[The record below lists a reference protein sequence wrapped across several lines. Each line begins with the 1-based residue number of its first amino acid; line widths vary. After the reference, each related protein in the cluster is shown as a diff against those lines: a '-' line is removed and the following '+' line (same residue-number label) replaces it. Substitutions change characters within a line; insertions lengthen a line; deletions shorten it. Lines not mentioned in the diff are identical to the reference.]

1 LKSVLVFQ
9 GGKPATYFGTAR
21 VHELSHMVKL
31 LYLGHSA
38 FTITDGHRTV
48 IIDPYITGNS
58 DSPIRARDI
67 EADLILVSH
76 GHSDHLGD
84 AIGLSKRLGSPIL
97 CSFELGMYCES
108 QGAKVINAHI
118 GGRFKFDFG
127 SVKLF
132 PALHS
137 SSVDDIHSLGTPVSF
152 LVSMEGKNL
161 YHAGDT
167 ALFGDM
173 ALIAEQY
180 SIDVA
185 MLPIGGIYTMDQEDA
200 VRAERFLRAK
210 KVVPMHYGNWSEA
223 NPRDFRDAIAEQG
236 IGTAVVM
243 RPGDAII
250 V

>member
-1 LKSVLVFQ
+1 MVW
-9 GGKPATYFGTAR
+9 TA
-21 VHELSHMVKL
+21 VQALSHMVKL
-31 LYLGHSA
+31 RYLGHSA
-38 FTITDGHRTV
+38 FTIFDGSRTV
-48 IIDPYITGNS
+48 IIDPFLSGNS
-58 DSPIRARDI
+58 EAQFKALDI
-67 EADLILVSH
+67 EADLILVTH
-76 GHSDHLGD
+76 AHSDHLGD
-84 AIGLSKRLGSPIL
+84 AIEMSKRSNSPIL

-118 GGRFKFDFG
+118 GGKFKFDFG

-137 SSVDDIHSLGTPVSF
+137 SSLDDVHPLGTAISF
-152 LVSMEGKNL
+152 IINMGGKNL

-173 ALIAEQY
+173 ALISEQY
-180 SIDVA
+180 NIDVA
-185 MLPIGGIYTMDQEDA
+185 MLPIGGVYTMDSEDA
-200 VRAERFLRAK
+200 VRAEKLLRAK
-210 KVVPMHYGNWSEA
+210 KVIPMHYGKWSEA
-223 NPRDFRDAIAEQG
+223 DPYEFRDRIAEQA

>member
-1 LKSVLVFQ
+1 METSANIYRL
-9 GGKPATYFGTAR
+9 GTR
-21 VHELSHMVKL
+21 SCHEPMVKL
-31 LYLGHSA
+31 RYLGHSA
-38 FTITDGHRTV
+38 FTIFDGRRTI
-48 IIDPYITGNS
+48 IIDPFLSGNN
-58 DSPIRARDI
+58 DAPFRARDI
-67 EADLILVSH
+67 EADLILVTH
-76 GHSDHLGD
+76 AHNDHLGD
-84 AIGLSKRLGSPIL
+84 AIEMSKRSNSPIL

-118 GGRFKFDFG
+118 GGKFKFDFG

-137 SSVDDIHSLGTPVSF
+137 SSLDDVHTLGTAVSF
-152 LVSMEGKNL
+152 MINVGGKNL

-167 ALFGDM
+167 ALFGDL
-173 ALIAEQY
+173 ALISEQY

-185 MLPIGGIYTMDQEDA
+185 MLPIGGLYTMDAEDA
-200 VRAERFLRAK
+200 VRAEKLLKAK
-210 KVVPMHYGNWSEA
+210 KVIPMHYGKWSEA
-223 NPRDFRDAIAEQG
+223 DPYEFRDHIAEQA

>member
-1 LKSVLVFQ
+1 
-9 GGKPATYFGTAR
+9 
-21 VHELSHMVKL
+21 MVKL
-31 LYLGHSA
+31 RYLGHSA
-38 FTITDGHRTV
+38 FTIFDGRRTI
-48 IIDPYITGNS
+48 IIDPFLSGNN
-58 DSPIRARDI
+58 DAPFKARDI
-67 EADLILVSH
+67 EADLILVTH
-76 GHSDHLGD
+76 AHNDHLGD
-84 AIGLSKRLGSPIL
+84 AIEMSKRSNAPIL

-137 SSVDDIHSLGTPVSF
+137 SSLDDIHPLGTAISF
-152 LVSMEGKNL
+152 IINIGKNL

-173 ALIAEQY
+173 ALISEQY
-180 SIDVA
+180 IIDVA
-185 MLPIGGIYTMDQEDA
+185 MLPIGGLYTMDAEDA
-200 VRAERFLRAK
+200 VRAEKLLKAK
-210 KVVPMHYGNWSEA
+210 KVVPMHYGKWSEA
-223 NPRDFRDAIAEQG
+223 DPYEFRDRIAEQA

>member
-1 LKSVLVFQ
+1 
-9 GGKPATYFGTAR
+9 
-21 VHELSHMVKL
+21 MVKL
-31 LYLGHSA
+31 RYLGHSA
-38 FTITDGHRTV
+38 FTISDVRNTV
-48 IIDPYITGNS
+48 IIDPFLTGNS
-58 DSPIRARDI
+58 EASFRARDI
-67 EADLILVSH
+67 EADLILVTH
-76 GHSDHLGD
+76 AHNDHLGD
-84 AIGLSKRLGSPIL
+84 AIEISKRSGSPIL

-118 GGRFKFDFG
+118 GGKFKFDFG

-137 SSVDDIHSLGTPVSF
+137 SSLDDIHPLGTAVSF
-152 LVSMEGKNL
+152 MINMEGKNM

-180 SIDVA
+180 KIDVA
-185 MLPIGGIYTMDQEDA
+185 MLPIGGIYTMDSEDA
-200 VRAERFLRAK
+200 VRAERLLRAK
-210 KVVPMHYGNWSEA
+210 KVVPMHYGKWSEA
-223 NPRDFRDAIAEQG
+223 DPYEFRDRIGEQG